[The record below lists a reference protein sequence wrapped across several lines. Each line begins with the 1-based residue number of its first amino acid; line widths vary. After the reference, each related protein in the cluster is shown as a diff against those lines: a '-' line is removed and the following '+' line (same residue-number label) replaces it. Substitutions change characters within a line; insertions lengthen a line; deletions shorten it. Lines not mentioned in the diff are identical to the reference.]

1 MNKTNTISKCSSYLR
16 DSQSAR
22 LQKNLE
28 VLTVNLEHE
37 KRESMYL
44 DEQIKLLQYEMESLP
59 KTSTSSFTAIRSA
72 ISVMEKKLELEA
84 NTLNQTKYKNRQ
96 LRQQINEYRLDKSA
110 HKQSLNAILGNFDK
124 TSKATNTQYEEF
136 AIKEHEDNEHQE
148 KIGILRVKSA
158 NQRIKYNEKIS
169 NLSGMLKSNKYDTR
183 SYYEDTQYSAQ
194 CIEVI
199 SVLKQLVKTSHRS
212 TIDKKRQIDHYIK
225 YIAMLIN
232 YFNDIRAVTG
242 INDVNDVVTSCLKS
256 EEQSQHI
263 LVYLN
268 DLTSEIDVLE
278 EKLKFSN
285 ERISYLEGSK
295 YQGRLSIQEAIKTNE
310 TNFNQ
315 LQGKIV
321 DKKKAHYK
329 IYAVVQNAL
338 PMLKRLYKL
347 LKVMHFKAFF
357 SSQLDINAIDKLNQ
371 EYAGVLL
378 GKIEE
383 FINFLMLAIELQKQS
398 TLSVHKYPSTCR
410 KVEYKKKKTMKHFL
424 DEKDLYEEPE
434 FDDAR
439 MPIALDD
446 MKQKAAFIFDRRKSM
461 LKAKPGSSEVVRPKT
476 PNYRLNREIL

>member
-1 MNKTNTISKCSSYLR
+1 MNKINTDSKCSSYLK

-22 LQKNLE
+22 LQRNLE
-28 VLTVNLEHE
+28 TLTVNLEHE

-44 DEQIKLLQYEMESLP
+44 DEQIELLQYEMESLP
-59 KTSTSSFTAIRSA
+59 KTSTSSFASIRST
-72 ISVMEKKLELEA
+72 ISVMKKKLELET
-84 NTLNQTKYKNRQ
+84 NTLNQTKHKNRQ

-110 HKQSLNAILGNFDK
+110 HKQSLNAIIDNFDR
-124 TSKATNTQYEEF
+124 TSKATNDQYEE
-136 AIKEHEDNEHQE
+136 ITTKKHEDHEHQE
-148 KIGILRVKSA
+148 KIGILRTKSA

-169 NLSGMLKSNKYDTR
+169 TLSSILKSNKYDTR

-199 SVLKQLVKTSHRS
+199 SVLKQLVKTSHHS

-225 YIAMLIN
+225 YIALLIN

-268 DLTSEIDVLE
+268 DLNSEIDVLE
-278 EKLKFSN
+278 ERLKFSN
-285 ERISYLEGSK
+285 ERIAYLEGSK

-315 LQGKIV
+315 LKSKIA
-321 DKKKAHYK
+321 DKEKAQYK
-329 IYAVVQNAL
+329 VYAIIQSAL

-347 LKVMHFKAFF
+347 LEFMNFKAFF
-357 SSQLDINAIDKLNQ
+357 SSHLDVDAIDKLNQ
-371 EYAGVLL
+371 EYSGVLL

-383 FINFLMLAIELQKQS
+383 FINYLMLAIELQKQS
-398 TLSVHKYPSTCR
+398 TLSVHNYPSTRR
-410 KVEYKKKKTMKHFL
+410 KVEYKKKKALKHFL
-424 DEKDLYEEPE
+424 DERDLYDEPE
-434 FDDAR
+434 FDDTR
-439 MPIALDD
+439 VPINFED
-446 MKQKAAFIFDRRKSM
+446 MKQKAVFIFDRRKSM
-461 LKAKPGSSEVVRPKT
+461 LKAKPGSSEIVRPKT
-476 PNYRLNREIL
+476 PNYRLAREIL